1 MMILYFIGGSKGGV
15 GKSFLSM
22 ALADYLTK
30 YKNRKIILVESD
42 TSNPDVGKTFAHNDD
57 VEVLSLSLD
66 NADGWIELANS
77 CEGSN
82 RDLVVNSAARSGEAV
97 EKFGGTLIGNLEELH
112 MQLVS
117 FWVINRQRDSIELL
131 KKYMDIVP
139 GELHVVRNTFYGEP
153 QKFELFNGSKTKIEA
168 EKRGATIDLP
178 DLADRVIDD
187 LYSKRLSIIKA
198 LETMPLGNRAELK
211 RWRAVAWKMF
221 NDIGI
226 AAESNDSPQQKK
238 SSKKSEKV
246 GVCQVNC
253 VRYFFYATFGKRSIN
268 LT

>member
-22 ALADYLTK
+22 ALADFLTK

-66 NADGWIELANS
+66 NADGWIELVNS

-97 EKFGGTLIGNLEELH
+97 EKFGGTLIGSLDELH
-112 MQLVS
+112 RQLIS

-131 KKYMDIVP
+131 KKYMDVVP

-153 QKFELFNGSKTKIEA
+153 QKFELFNNSKTKIEA

-178 DLADRVIDD
+178 DLADRVTDD
-187 LYSKRLSIIKA
+187 LYSKRLSIVKA

-221 NDIGI
+221 DDIGI
-226 AAESNDSPQQKK
+226 ASESNDSPQQKK
-238 SSKKSEKV
+238 PSKKSEKV
-246 GVCQVNC
+246 EQ
-253 VRYFFYATFGKRSIN
+253 S
-268 LT
+268 

>member
-30 YKNRKIILVESD
+30 YKNRKIILVETD

-66 NADGWIELANS
+66 NADGWIELVNS

-82 RDLVVNSAARSGEAV
+82 RDLVVNSAARSV
-97 EKFGGTLIGNLEELH
+97 EKFGGTLIGSLDELH

-131 KKYMDIVP
+131 KEYMDVVP

-153 QKFELFNGSKTKIEA
+153 QKFELFNNSKTRIEA

-178 DLADRVIDD
+178 DLADRVTDD
-187 LYSKRLSIIKA
+187 LYSKRLS
-198 LETMPLGNRAELK
+198 LGNRAELK

-221 NDIGI
+221 DDIGI
-226 AAESNDSPQQKK
+226 ASESNDSPQQKK
-238 SSKKSEKV
+238 PSKKSEKV
-246 GVCQVNC
+246 EQ
-253 VRYFFYATFGKRSIN
+253 S
-268 LT
+268 

>member
-1 MMILYFIGGSKGGV
+1 MTFLYFIGGSKGGV

-22 ALADYLTK
+22 ALADFLTK

-66 NADGWIELANS
+66 NADGWIELVNS
-77 CEGSN
+77 CEKSD

-97 EKFGGTLIGNLEELH
+97 EKFGGTLISGLEELH

-131 KKYMDIVP
+131 KKYMEVVP

-153 QKFELFNGSKTKIEA
+153 QKFELFNNSKTKIEA

-178 DLADRVIDD
+178 DLADRVTDD
-187 LYSKRLSIIKA
+187 LYSKRLSIVKA
-198 LETMPLGNRAELK
+198 IEEMPLGSRAELK
-211 RWRAVAWKMF
+211 RWRALAWKMF
-221 NDIGI
+221 DDIGI
-226 AAESNDSPQQKK
+226 GKAEN
-238 SSKKSEKV
+238 SKKDKGEK
-246 GVCQVNC
+246 
-253 VRYFFYATFGKRSIN
+253 S
-268 LT
+268 

>member
-1 MMILYFIGGSKGGV
+1 MVILYFIGGSKGGV

-42 TSNPDVGKTFAHNDD
+42 TSNPDVGKTFAQNDD

-66 NADGWIELANS
+66 NADGWIELVNS

-97 EKFGGTLIGNLEELH
+97 EKFGGTLIGSLDELH

-178 DLADRVIDD
+178 DLADRVTDD
-187 LYSKRLSIIKA
+187 LYSKRLSIAKA
-198 LETMPLGNRAELK
+198 MDDMPLGNRAELE
-211 RWRAVAWKMF
+211 RWRLVAWKMF
-221 NDIGI
+221 DDISIG
-226 AAESNDSPQQKK
+226 NNQPQTEEKP
-238 SSKKSEKV
+238 SKKGDKS
-246 GVCQVNC
+246 
-253 VRYFFYATFGKRSIN
+253 
-268 LT
+268 

>member
-1 MMILYFIGGSKGGV
+1 MVILYFIGGSKGGV

-42 TSNPDVGKTFAHNDD
+42 TSNPDVGKTFAQNDD

-66 NADGWIELANS
+66 NADGWIELVNS

-97 EKFGGTLIGNLEELH
+97 EKFGGTLIGSLEELH
-112 MQLVS
+112 RQLVS

-131 KKYMDIVP
+131 KKYMDVVP

-153 QKFELFNGSKTKIEA
+153 QKFELFNNSKTKVEA

-178 DLADRVIDD
+178 DLADRVTDD
-187 LYSKRLSIIKA
+187 LYSKRLSVAKA
-198 LETMPLGNRAELK
+198 MEDMPLGNRAELK
-211 RWRAVAWKMF
+211 RWRTVAWKMF
-221 NDIGI
+221 NDIAIGI
-226 AAESNDSPQQKK
+226 NDEKSAKK
-238 SSKKSEKV
+238 DKS
-246 GVCQVNC
+246 GQ
-253 VRYFFYATFGKRSIN
+253 S
-268 LT
+268 